1 MSDFE
6 QQMEEL
12 FDLEENK
19 TNVNTELI
27 AGLTTFLATAYI
39 IFVNPSI
46 LGEAFGYYGLDE
58 INGLVTATVLV
69 SAFSSIA
76 MGIYAKNPII

>member
-19 TNVNTELI
+19 TKKSRFKFSETL
-27 AGLTTFLATAYI
+27 LFI
-39 IFVNPSI
+39 II
-46 LGEAFGYYGLDE
+46 
-58 INGLVTATVLV
+58 
-69 SAFSSIA
+69 
-76 MGIYAKNPII
+76 

>member
-46 LGEAFGYYGLDE
+46 LGEAFG
-58 INGLVTATVLV
+58 
-69 SAFSSIA
+69 
-76 MGIYAKNPII
+76 